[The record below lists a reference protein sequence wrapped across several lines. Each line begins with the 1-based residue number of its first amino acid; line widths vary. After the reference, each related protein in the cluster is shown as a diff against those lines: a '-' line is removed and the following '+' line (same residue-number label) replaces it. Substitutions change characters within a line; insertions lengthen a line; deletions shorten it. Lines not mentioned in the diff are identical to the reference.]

1 MNEDLEQR
9 GQNKFVIN
17 SSRNTSALLSDF
29 FSSRF
34 FFFLLNQ
41 CKTLSKVLIKY
52 CIIWKREKLQL
63 G

>member
-34 FFFLLNQ
+34 FFF
-41 CKTLSKVLIKY
+41 SF
-52 CIIWKREKLQL
+52 
-63 G
+63 